1 MDGVRYVIALL
12 LVVIFPAGM
21 SMWLV
26 IHPFASFW
34 RRYKPT
40 VTYSVVL
47 AVAFAV
53 GGALYRSREMLLV
66 TDFGFSWLLT
76 GIGAACF
83 ALSVLLEHLYRR
95 QIKVSTLLGLPE
107 VSATRA
113 SELLSEGI
121 YSQIRHPRYVGLMLE
136 VSGFS
141 LIANYL
147 AGYVIVVA
155 TIPFL
160 WVTVLLEERELMQR
174 FGDEYAQYA
183 QRVPR
188 FIPRSWPGGGSSHR
202 S

>member
-34 RRYKPT
+34 RRHKPA

-47 AVAFAV
+47 AIAFAV
-53 GGALYRSREMLLV
+53 GGVLYRSRGRLLA

-76 GIGAACF
+76 VIGVACF
-83 ALSVLLEHLYRR
+83 ALSVVLEHLYRR
-95 QIKVSTLLGLPE
+95 QIKVATLLGLPE

-113 SELLSEGI
+113 SELLTEGI
-121 YSQIRHPRYVGLMLE
+121 YGQIRHPRYVGLMLE
-136 VSGFS
+136 VSGFA

-147 AGYVIVVA
+147 AGYVVVVA

-174 FGDEYAQYA
+174 FGDQYAQYA

-188 FIPRSWPGGGSSHR
+188 FIPRGRPGGGPSHR